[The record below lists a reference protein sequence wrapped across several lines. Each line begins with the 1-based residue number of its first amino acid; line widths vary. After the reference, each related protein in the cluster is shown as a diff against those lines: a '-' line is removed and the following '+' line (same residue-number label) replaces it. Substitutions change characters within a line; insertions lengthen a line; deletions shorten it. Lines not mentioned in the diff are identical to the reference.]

1 MINNYNANLDTRE
14 NRDLLN
20 HIYRIQLIKD
30 EFYVPSNIQPSMF
43 RHDLL
48 FGRTKEGEGS
58 QRSQSQFNLPVED
71 VRFHHASGGALRSDG
86 NLVSHEMNYLVDEM
100 ERGHPLRTTPF
111 LGKRGEHSL
120 STGLVRRTM
129 SGEGIKRLSKN
140 VGDADGRMAKSI
152 VGGKNFTKGVI
163 IKDKHPKNK
172 PKLTGLSLLGGKE
185 KKSVAIKKSLT
196 APMKKLKGQFSILNK
211 VL

>member
-1 MINNYNANLDTRE
+1 MLNNYNANLDTPKNRE
-14 NRDLLN
+14 LLN
-20 HIYRIQLIKD
+20 QIYRIQLIKD
-30 EFYVPSNIQPSMF
+30 EFYVPSNIQPNMF

-58 QRSQSQFNLPVED
+58 SRSQSQFNLPVGD
-71 VRFHHASGGALRSDG
+71 MGGYAVGGALRSDG
-86 NLVSHEMNYLVDEM
+86 NLVSHELNYLVDEM

-111 LGKRGEHSL
+111 LGKRGEHSE

-129 SGEGIKRLSKN
+129 SGAGIKRFSKN
-140 VGDADGRMAKSI
+140 VGDAEVDIGKSI
-152 VGGKNFTKGVI
+152 IGGANFTKGVI

-172 PKLTGLSLLGGKE
+172 PKLTGKSLLGGKE
-185 KKSVAIKKSLT
+185 KKSVAIKKAVT

-211 VL
+211 VI